1 MSVFVLG
8 LTSLF
13 DKLQTIKRS
22 VKYVAFA
29 DYLKGVGKLIDIKI
43 WWEALK
49 MTGPKYSCYLKV
61 SKSFLIIKREYYKYI
76 YYKLPKKF
84 FKKTRSKSQHK
95 LWKNKGFH

>member
-22 VKYVAFA
+22 VKHVAFA

-43 WWEALK
+43 WWEAVK
-49 MTGPKYSCYLKV
+49 MTGV

-76 YYKLPKKF
+76 YYKLPKIF

-95 LWKNKGFH
+95 LWKNKGFQ